1 MRSLPSFFKWSLN
14 LSRETYLPCSNNSL
28 GRLAFFAQN
37 GGDCFEY
44 SRLGGGGIIRGM
56 TINGFD
62 LRLLSLALLNFR
74 LLLVE

>member
-44 SRLGGGGIIRGM
+44 SRLGGRGG
-56 TINGFD
+56 
-62 LRLLSLALLNFR
+62 LL
-74 LLLVE
+74 EG

>member
-1 MRSLPSFFKWSLN
+1 MGAIVLN
-14 LSRETYLPCSNNSL
+14 ILV
-28 GRLAFFAQN
+28 
-37 GGDCFEY
+37 
-44 SRLGGGGIIRGM
+44 GGGGGAIIRGM